1 MERAVVSVIPR
12 ERILLEEEIPGGA
25 MWSHILHRHQTLRL
39 TDLEGGANASVLLYN
54 RDLLTERY
62 NMPDTLKSQHT
73 AFLTRGVVLCS
84 DMGRIL
90 CSLTEDSC
98 GWHDTVTGVSDA
110 SLVKAKYGDKSYQD
124 ARNDYYRNGRDCLLN
139 ELSKWGLGARD
150 LVPNANFFTKVVADA
165 QGNLSY
171 VSGHAKAGAIVELRA
186 EMNVLVVMT
195 TCQHPFDPTASYAPK
210 KVGVT
215 VWKSDPPAQDD
226 PCRIARPE
234 NARGFIN
241 TERMFLGA

>member
-1 MERAVVSVIPR
+1 VSTIAK

-25 MWSHILHRHQTLRL
+25 MWSHVLRRHQTLRL
-39 TDLEGGANASVLLYN
+39 TDLEGGGNASVLLYN
-54 RDLLTERY
+54 RELLTERY

-73 AFLTRGVVLCS
+73 AFLTKGVVMCS

-90 CSLTEDSC
+90 CSITEDSC
-98 GWHDTVTGVSDA
+98 GWHDTVTGVSD
-110 SLVKAKYGDKSYQD
+110 LDVVKAKYGAKTYQE
-124 ARNDYYRNGRDCLLN
+124 ARNGYHRNGRDCLLN

-150 LVPNANFFTKVVADA
+150 LVPNANFFTKVIADA
-165 QGNLSY
+165 EGKLSY
-171 VSGHAKAGAIVELRA
+171 LAGHSKAGSFVDLRA
-186 EMNVLVVMT
+186 EMNVLVVLT
-195 TCQHPFDPTASYAPK
+195 TCQHAFDPSTAYSPK

-215 VWKSDPPAQDD
+215 VWKSDPPAADD
-226 PCRIARPE
+226 LCRLSRPE